1 MNTIAIII
9 SIIALIGAGF
19 AFLRAVSAYNML
31 TKRINKLKDQNADL
45 ESRLRRLEGN
55 ASRGNRP
62 ASEPGEGGRQKKQR
76 QEQQRQEQQ
85 PEQRQRQRERQQP
98 QQEEE
103 ANAPDQAQ
111 QPKPKR
117 RRDKRRRDEPT
128 GRTGGEESA
137 KEEQRPRT
145 NAVRLEIAGGDL
157 LDELEMAATATP
169 PPVEPEAMPEVAP
182 DTGTRFAIIPED
194 GVIRQHQLQQHPD
207 SDSYI
212 EMDIPADG
220 SSTTRYRFNLSGNHA
235 FVIAQG
241 IDRLE
246 NAFDFEK
253 PSNRMVSRVVL
264 QGDGIL
270 VKVNNGWRIQ
280 EKARI
285 DFR

>member
-9 SIIALIGAGF
+9 SVIALIGAGF

-31 TKRINKLKDQNADL
+31 TKRIDRLKDQNSTL

-55 ASRGNRP
+55 TNRGNRP
-62 ASEPGEGGRQKKQR
+62 SGEQSQGGMQKK
-76 QEQQRQEQQ
+76 QRQEQQ
-85 PEQRQRQRERQQP
+85 PEQRPKKQERQQL
-98 QQEEE
+98 QQAEGTTE
-103 ANAPDQAQ
+103 QQQQ
-111 QPKPKR
+111 QPRRRKDKPKR
-117 RRDKRRRDEPT
+117 NEPMERAHPE
-128 GRTGGEESA
+128 GREKAAPASA
-137 KEEQRPRT
+137 SE
-145 NAVRLEIAGGDL
+145 AVRMEFVGSDL
-157 LDELEMAATATP
+157 LDELEKEAASAMP
-169 PPVEPEAMPEVAP
+169 PPVQPEAVPEAAP
-182 DTGTRFAIIPED
+182 DTGTRYAIIPED
-194 GVIRQHQLQQHPD
+194 GVIRQHQLQHNPD

-212 EMDIPADG
+212 EMDLPADG
-220 SSTTRYRFNLSGNHA
+220 SNTTRYRFNLSGNHA

-246 NAFDFEK
+246 NAFAFEK